1 MALEYQLQFDADKY
15 LISKQLFTLIITE
28 TNYIS
33 DYAQCRKFVRNTLFK
48 YAKEVKEVKDFGKKR
63 RDIIEL

>member
-1 MALEYQLQFDADKY
+1 MTFEYQLQFDSDKY
-15 LISKQLFTLIITE
+15 LITKQLFTLIITE

-48 YAKEVKEVKDFGKKR
+48 YGKDVKQVKDFGKKR